1 MMTKKVAP
9 FVEGRLT
16 NSLTQIDYWEV
27 CCMTHFPFFFS
38 QMKEDIP
45 EYFLSVKHL
54 WVDKDLKP
62 TTEWAKAEFIM
73 EGSLPVR
80 MAKPGSFYAWVHELR
95 KTE

>member
-1 MMTKKVAP
+1 MSYGVLSTPSSFSKCAKKHNRSNGP
-9 FVEGRLT
+9 
-16 NSLTQIDYWEV
+16 
-27 CCMTHFPFFFS
+27 

-45 EYFLSVKHL
+45 EYFLSMKHL

-80 MAKPGSFYAWVHELR
+80 MAKPGSFHAWVHELR

>member
-1 MMTKKVAP
+1 
-9 FVEGRLT
+9 
-16 NSLTQIDYWEV
+16 
-27 CCMTHFPFFFS
+27 
-38 QMKEDIP
+38 MKEDIP
-45 EYFLSVKHL
+45 EYFLNRKHL

-80 MAKPGSFYAWVHELR
+80 MAKPGSFHAWVHELR

>member
-1 MMTKKVAP
+1 MGLVKPHLCGGARFAIRCT
-9 FVEGRLT
+9 T
-16 NSLTQIDYWEV
+16 TEV
-27 CCMTHFPFFFS
+27 KQLYSS

-45 EYFLSVKHL
+45 EYFLSRKHL

-80 MAKPGSFYAWVHELR
+80 MAKPGSFHAWIHDFR